1 MDTETLLRRVD
12 PARLVEIPG
21 PDSPEGLRI
30 RDQVLSGRPV
40 PEAARNTKTRRTM
53 GFSVGA
59 LTTVAAAVVLLL
71 VVLPTSVGPS
81 KASAALSRLAS
92 TAATVPT
99 SLNPGQ
105 YAYTEVEVTEA
116 TPASTETATVQT
128 WVAADGSGRRVTT
141 TGPTVI
147 AVPPNEPTTV
157 ETFGPG
163 TGSEVNGPIPI
174 YDVSGLPTD
183 PSALAQILNNE
194 NPGAQSLGAL
204 PTGIKSLDYVSS
216 CSSAACSLFERAVAL
231 LQGPDVGDSPAFR
244 QALFQVLATVPGVQ
258 LLGTTT
264 DQAGQSGVGLALVE
278 HQAAGNVTD
287 TCATRSPSGTPIL
300 KSVTTHQ
307 PAISSTFSIV
317 VDPQTTTLLSS
328 ERSSSEVP
336 DPCGPPALQKP
347 QAVENSSAYWSDVL
361 ASGVVNTD
369 TAIPVSASN

>member
-1 MDTETLLRRVD
+1 
-12 PARLVEIPG
+12 
-21 PDSPEGLRI
+21 
-30 RDQVLSGRPV
+30 
-40 PEAARNTKTRRTM
+40 M

>member
-12 PARLVEIPG
+12 PAHLVEIPG

-30 RDQVLSGRPV
+30 RNQVLSGRPV
-40 PEAARNTKTRRTM
+40 PEAARNTKTRRTL

-81 KASAALSRLAS
+81 KALAALSRLAS

-116 TPASTETATVQT
+116 TPAATEIATLQT

-141 TGPTVI
+141 TGPTPP

-194 NPGAQSLGAL
+194 NHGAQSLGTL
-204 PTGIKSLDYVSS
+204 PTGIKALDYVSS
-216 CSSAACSLFERAVAL
+216 CSSATCSLFERAVAL

-264 DQAGQSGVGLALVE
+264 DHAGQSGVGLALVE
-278 HQAAGNVTD
+278 HQAAGNGTD
-287 TCATRSPSGTPIL
+287 HCGSPPGVPRGRRSPG
-300 KSVTTHQ
+300 Q
-307 PAISSTFSIV
+307 
-317 VDPQTTTLLSS
+317 
-328 ERSSSEVP
+328 
-336 DPCGPPALQKP
+336 
-347 QAVENSSAYWSDVL
+347 
-361 ASGVVNTD
+361 
-369 TAIPVSASN
+369 